1 MCKHIFTFLYFR
13 VNIYAFMFV
22 HTHTYLKTP
31 LVSTSLPAPVVACMH
46 ESWHIT
52 NMSCHAPHSKKCRTN
67 HKWHMAHKKCLHL
80 AFCSCCYRAAHL
92 LLPSCSLSD
101 MRPAKKLLF
110 LVQKFYFRLIP
121 KNYREYHR
129 YSRTKFEGKTGVT
142 ADRDKIQFKLV
153 NSSSI
158 FNRTRTT

>member
-1 MCKHIFTFLYFR
+1 VCVCVCVCMAYHEKYDMSHDRSHGTLQICHVMHPIAKSVEQI
-13 VNIYAFMFV
+13 
-22 HTHTYLKTP
+22 
-31 LVSTSLPAPVVACMH
+31 TSGT
-46 ESWHIT
+46 WHI
-52 NMSCHAPHSKKCRTN
+52 
-67 HKWHMAHKKCLHL
+67 KKCLHL